1 MKKFLA
7 LLMAVLMVLS
17 CTVAFA
23 EEYEEAKIDVR
34 EADDRYSIDGKELD
48 TPKTELWLQ
57 VEATGQI
64 DVTVPLVLVFQTTID
79 GGKATSPETYKITNN
94 STADLVVT
102 KIATAVEAESDATNP
117 MALVAYTDTPQE
129 DEYKVQLSVKEETV
143 KGAGES
149 GAWDLYDN
157 EHARVA
163 KQGGLFEL
171 KKAVPNG
178 EGTDTR
184 VIADMTTGKLSFV
197 TLTTGEGSEEKLDD
211 TKGVHLLTVT
221 YTVAIDTSDAIG
233 ETITD
238 NGDATLNGVG

>member
-1 MKKFLA
+1 
-7 LLMAVLMVLS
+7 
-17 CTVAFA
+17 
-23 EEYEEAKIDVR
+23 
-34 EADDRYSIDGKELD
+34 
-48 TPKTELWLQ
+48 
-57 VEATGQI
+57 
-64 DVTVPLVLVFQTTID
+64 
-79 GGKATSPETYKITNN
+79 
-94 STADLVVT
+94 VT

-197 TLTTGEGSEEKLDD
+197 TLTTGEGAEEKLDD

-233 ETITD
+233 ATITD